1 MIFTLS
7 EEGETFV
14 IRAGPSFEVLHTNQ
28 LEEFTL
34 ATPAIVDH
42 SLIIRTYSSLYR
54 IANQ

>member
-1 MIFTLS
+1 M
-7 EEGETFV
+7 
-14 IRAGPSFEVLHTNQ
+14 IRAGPSFEMLHTNH

-42 SLIIRTYSSLYR
+42 SLIIRTYSALYR